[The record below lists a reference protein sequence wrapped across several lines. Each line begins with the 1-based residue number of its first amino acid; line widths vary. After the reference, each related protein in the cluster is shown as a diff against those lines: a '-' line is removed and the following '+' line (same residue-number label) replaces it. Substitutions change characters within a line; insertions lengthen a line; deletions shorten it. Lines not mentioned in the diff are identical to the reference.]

1 METLT
6 LNRLHQVA
14 QDFVLNEVSD
24 LLSVTLGD
32 DRKELALD
40 LENHETSD
48 LNGNRRDTFQIE
60 QLLESCF
67 QFAVERRQGGD
78 DDADQQMLLSLVDF
92 NAGELV
98 VESTLN
104 QRRKVLGQLLELHE
118 AVMAFEYGEDEDTLT
133 REQVAL
139 LSGLAVETVR
149 LAAFAEGEDKLPQ
162 ERPGVAR
169 QADVQRWL
177 IHKGRYRE
185 FKRLPPFVLNPD
197 TASSSAR
204 ELAETI
210 YGQAVRKLEK
220 TSEVFSL
227 VPAEHRGG
235 FEEFLKTRE
244 FNPDELQWVTIENAE
259 RLGTILMIDPCWLF
273 ENLDLWASDARR
285 RRLVGQLAEQVA
297 RKTPPKAPSGTAA
310 DKETVRAVL
319 ANHPSIEK
327 HPAQRKP
334 NAKID
339 GYRVVGGLAFAHQH
353 EGKTQFLLIPDDISV
368 PESAIIKHYPAVDSD
383 EASTRHSGLAKFPE
397 LGRSAVN
404 KVKLKD
410 SNAFNEILDRLVAS
424 SVEFRQPTA

>member
-6 LNRLHQVA
+6 PNNLRQVA

-40 LENHETSD
+40 LEHHETTD
-48 LNGNRRDTFQIE
+48 LNGHRRETFEIE
-60 QLLESCF
+60 QLIERCF
-67 QFAVERRQGGD
+67 QFAVERRQGAD
-78 DDADQQMLLSLVDF
+78 DDADQQMLRSLVEFD
-92 NAGELV
+92 AGALV
-98 VESTLN
+98 VDSTLN
-104 QRRKVLGQLLELHE
+104 ERRKELGGLLELHE
-118 AVMAFEYGEDEDTLT
+118 AVMAFEYGEDKDTLT

-169 QADVQRWL
+169 KADVQRWL

-185 FKRLPPFVLNPD
+185 FKWLPPFVLKPE
-197 TASSSAR
+197 TACSSAR

-210 YGQAVRKLEK
+210 YGQALRKLEK
-220 TSEVFSL
+220 ATEVFPI
-227 VPAEHRGG
+227 VPAEHRAG
-235 FEEFLKTRE
+235 FEEFLSSRQ
-244 FNPDELQWVTIENAE
+244 FNPDEQQWVTIENAE
-259 RLGTILMIDPCWLF
+259 RLGTALMIDPCWLF

-285 RRLVGQLAEQVA
+285 RQLVSQLAEQIA
-297 RKTPPKAPSGTAA
+297 RKTPPKALPGSAA
-310 DKETVRAVL
+310 GKETVRAVL
-319 ANHPSIEK
+319 AKHPSVEK

-353 EGKTQFLLIPDDISV
+353 EGKTQFLWIPDDIAV
-368 PESAIIKHYPAVDSD
+368 PESAIAKHYPAVGPD

-397 LGRSAVN
+397 LHRSAVN

-410 SNAFNEILDRLVAS
+410 SDSFNEILDRLAAS
-424 SVEFRQPTA
+424 